1 MSLLGSAVLVN
12 WGGIKPDKEEYY
24 NQWHSKEHM
33 PERISLPGFLRG
45 YRAIGIEG
53 TNLNHKY
60 FMMYEAKNKEV
71 FVSKEYLERLNN
83 PTEWTKEILSNY
95 ISPSRTIC
103 SVISSK
109 SIGSGNF
116 ILTVRFLDE
125 QFNKNHDLEQLKVF
139 ISKVTEFQNIT
150 GMHFIV
156 GDKSFGQMNTEEK
169 KYRSS
174 QGKQD
179 QIISQAIILEGLKLD
194 SLKTALDHLI
204 QKFSI
209 KENERTIF
217 NFYTCQHI
225 LTKQDFSKSC

>member
-12 WGGIKPDKEEYY
+12 WGGIIPDKEEDY

-45 YRAIGIEG
+45 YRAMGIEG

-83 PTEWTKEILSNY
+83 PTKWTKEILSNY

-150 GMHFIV
+150 GMHFLV
-156 GDKSFGQMNTEEK
+156 GDISFGQMNTEEK

-174 QGKQD
+174 QGKRD

-204 QKFSI
+204 QKFSF
-209 KENERTIF
+209 KENDRIIF

-225 LTKQDFSKSC
+225 LTKQDLLK

>member
-12 WGGIKPDKEEYY
+12 WGGIRPDKEKDY

-45 YRAIGIEG
+45 YRAMGIEG

-83 PTEWTKEILSNY
+83 PTKWTKEILSNY

-103 SVISSK
+103 SVLSSK

-116 ILTVRFLDE
+116 ISTIRFLDE
-125 QFNKNHDLEQLKVF
+125 QFNKNHDLEQLKFF

-150 GMHFIV
+150 GMHFLV
-156 GDKSFGQMNTEEK
+156 GDNSFGQMNTEEK

-174 QGKQD
+174 QGKRD

-204 QKFSI
+204 QKFSF
-209 KENERTIF
+209 KENDRIIF

-225 LTKQDFSKSC
+225 LTKQDLSK

>member
-12 WGGIKPDKEEYY
+12 WGGIVPNKEEDY

-45 YRAIGIEG
+45 YRAVGIKG

-71 FVSKEYLERLNN
+71 FVSKEYLDRLNN
-83 PTEWTKEILSNY
+83 PTKWTKEILSNY

-125 QFNKNHDLEQLKVF
+125 QFKKNHELEQLKLF
-139 ISKVTEFQNIT
+139 IKEVTEFQNIT
-150 GMHFIV
+150 GIHFLE
-156 GDKSFGQMNTEEK
+156 GDNSFGQMNTEEK
-169 KYRSS
+169 KDRAS

-209 KENERTIF
+209 KENDRTIF

-225 LTKQDFSKSC
+225 LTKQDLSK

>member
-12 WGGIKPDKEEYY
+12 WGGIKPNKEENY

-45 YRAIGIEG
+45 YRAMGIEG
-53 TNLNHKY
+53 TNINHKY

-71 FVSKEYLERLNN
+71 FVSKKYLERLNN
-83 PTEWTKEILSNY
+83 PTKWTKEILSNY

-125 QFNKNHDLEQLKVF
+125 QFNKN
-139 ISKVTEFQNIT
+139 
-150 GMHFIV
+150 
-156 GDKSFGQMNTEEK
+156 
-169 KYRSS
+169 
-174 QGKQD
+174 
-179 QIISQAIILEGLKLD
+179 QI
-194 SLKTALDHLI
+194 
-204 QKFSI
+204 
-209 KENERTIF
+209 
-217 NFYTCQHI
+217 
-225 LTKQDFSKSC
+225 

>member
-12 WGGIKPDKEEYY
+12 WGGIIPNKEEDY

-71 FVSKEYLERLNN
+71 FVSKEYLDRLNN
-83 PTEWTKEILSNY
+83 PTKWTKEILSNY

-109 SIGSGNF
+109 SVGSGNF

-125 QFNKNHDLEQLKVF
+125 QFKKNHDLEQLKVF
-139 ISKVTEFQNIT
+139 INKVIEFQNIT
-150 GMHFIV
+150 GIHFLV
-156 GDKSFGQMNTEEK
+156 GDNSFGQMNTEEK

-204 QKFSI
+204 QQFSI
-209 KENERTIF
+209 KENDRTIF
-217 NFYTCQHI
+217 NFYSCQHI
-225 LTKQDFSKSC
+225 LTKQDLLK

>member
-12 WGGIKPDKEEYY
+12 WGGIIPDKEEDY

-45 YRAIGIEG
+45 YRAMGIEG

-83 PTEWTKEILSNY
+83 PTKWTKEILSNY

-125 QFNKNHDLEQLKVF
+125 QFNKNLDLEQLKVF
-139 ISKVTEFQNIT
+139 IGKVTEFKNIT
-150 GMHFIV
+150 GMHFFV
-156 GDKSFGQMNTEEK
+156 GDNSFGQMNTEEK

-179 QIISQAIILEGLKLD
+179 QVISQAIILEGLKLD
-194 SLKTALDHLI
+194 ALKTTLDYLI

-209 KENERTIF
+209 KENDRTIF
-217 NFYTCQHI
+217 NFYSCQHM
-225 LTKQDFSKSC
+225 LTKQDFSK

>member
-1 MSLLGSAVLVN
+1 MSLLGGAVLVN
-12 WGGIKPDKEEYY
+12 WGGIIPDKEEDY

-45 YRAIGIEG
+45 YRAMEIEG

-83 PTEWTKEILSNY
+83 PTKWTKEILSNY

-116 ILTVRFLDE
+116 ILTVRFLNE
-125 QFNKNHDLEQLKVF
+125 QFKKNHELEQLKLF
-139 ISKVTEFQNIT
+139 IKEVTEFQNIT
-150 GMHFIV
+150 GMHFLE
-156 GDKSFGQMNTEEK
+156 GDNSFGQMNTEEK

-209 KENERTIF
+209 KENDRTIF
-217 NFYTCQHI
+217 NFYTCQH
-225 LTKQDFSKSC
+225 TD

>member
-1 MSLLGSAVLVN
+1 MSLFGSAVLVN
-12 WGGIKPDKEEYY
+12 WGGIIPDKEEDY

-139 ISKVTEFQNIT
+139 ISKVTEFENIT

-209 KENERTIF
+209 KENDRTIF

-225 LTKQDFSKSC
+225 LTKQDFSK

>member
-12 WGGIKPDKEEYY
+12 WGGIMPDKEDDY

-45 YRAIGIEG
+45 YRAMGIEG

-83 PTEWTKEILSNY
+83 PTRWTKEILSNY
-95 ISPSRTIC
+95 VSPSRTIC

-209 KENERTIF
+209 KENDRTIF

-225 LTKQDFSKSC
+225 LTKQDFSK

>member
-12 WGGIKPDKEEYY
+12 WGGIIPDKEEDY

-83 PTEWTKEILSNY
+83 PTKWTKEILSNY

-116 ILTVRFLDE
+116 ISTVRFLDE

-139 ISKVTEFQNIT
+139 ISKVPEFKNIT
-150 GMHFIV
+150 GMHFLV
-156 GDKSFGQMNTEEK
+156 GDNCFGQMNTEEK

-194 SLKTALDHLI
+194 SLKTALDHLV

-209 KENERTIF
+209 KENDRTIF
-217 NFYTCQHI
+217 NFYICQHTLI
-225 LTKQDFSKSC
+225 KQDLSK